1 MAEVY
6 RVVIAVHAIFSNLE
20 KTGLFQ
26 RSGRPKSPVTKNSK
40 TKMVRR
46 DFKIRSRGA
55 VAVPRFFIS
64 LTVWFRSLVAFGVT
78 SAEGVPAAT
87 RMAICLLQ
95 SLVPIA

>member
-64 LTVWFRSLVAFGVT
+64 LTGGLRCDIGGG
-78 SAEGVPAAT
+78 SA
-87 RMAICLLQ
+87 CC
-95 SLVPIA
+95 S